1 MIFRKEVRLL
11 VYEWIRIDEIVL
23 DVSIRKDEKRIERL
37 LKEYKI

>member
-23 DVSIRKDEKRIERL
+23 DASIRKDEKRIERL